1 MEAVLLI
8 NEEMIGLKHQPNET
22 RPSHQWL
29 QISITKGQ
37 ALELPDGISHH
48 HLGSS
53 LGNKPLLNLGT
64 FLDLFAGNTRDK
76 EQCNRF

>member
-8 NEEMIGLKHQPNET
+8 NKEMIVLKHQPNET

-29 QISITKGQ
+29 KINITKGQ
-37 ALELPDGISHH
+37 ALELPDGISQY

-53 LGNKPLLNLGT
+53 LSLEFPWQSNGLRLCS
-64 FLDLFAGNTRDK
+64 
-76 EQCNRF
+76 Q

>member
-8 NEEMIGLKHQPNET
+8 NEEMIGLKHQPNQT

-37 ALELPDGISHH
+37 ALQLPDGISQH

-53 LGNKPLLNLGT
+53 LPWNFPGSPMVETVLPIKGI
-64 FLDLFAGNTRDK
+64 
-76 EQCNRF
+76 QV